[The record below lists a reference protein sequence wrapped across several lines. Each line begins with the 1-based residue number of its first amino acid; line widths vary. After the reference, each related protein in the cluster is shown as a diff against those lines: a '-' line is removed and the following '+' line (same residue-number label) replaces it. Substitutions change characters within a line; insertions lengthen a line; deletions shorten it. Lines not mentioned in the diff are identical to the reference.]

1 MGNMKRRREK
11 GGNVKEKGRKEKEK
25 GEKGKEM
32 RKWEVKGKIFAK

>member
-1 MGNMKRRREK
+1 MKRRREK